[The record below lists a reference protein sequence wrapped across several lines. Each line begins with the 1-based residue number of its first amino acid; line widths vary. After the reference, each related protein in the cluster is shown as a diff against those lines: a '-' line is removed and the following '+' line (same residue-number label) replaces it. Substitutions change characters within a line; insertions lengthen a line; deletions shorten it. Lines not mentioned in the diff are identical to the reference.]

1 MTACFAVLEPAAIR
15 AAGHKYKLRRE
26 VVKDVLRTVLR
37 AEVEQEFH
45 FFIADLDH
53 VGVVKPP

>member
-1 MTACFAVLEPAAIR
+1 MAACAAVLEPTSVR
-15 AAGHKYKLRRE
+15 AAGHKYELHRE
-26 VVKDVLRTVLR
+26 MVKDVLCAVLR

-53 VGVVKPP
+53 VGVVKAP